1 MDSKFISLLLSNPQE
16 SSLYTCLVMQSK
28 EFVSKDKKTK
38 SNFDTSE
45 CGKIQTNF
53 KTSQSQKRS
62 NHIPESSSIK
72 AASKTIRNKRQQNK
86 SFQLSSFFRILSVSQ
101 ITSALLLLMCL
112 QTYFLPIITAKKSR
126 KVFYTEYG
134 PIIGT
139 IRETSI
145 EDVRQIDPNTGS
157 NTKTPIQSLQF
168 LGIPY
173 AAPPTKYLR
182 WSKPQSPAKWSKPVT
197 CDRYKYI
204 CPQDLS
210 SQTRLPNLLPKIY
223 DNIGSTFK
231 SDIVDTDISE
241 DCLYL
246 NVFVPNE
253 FMRKQSNSP
262 NKYTKRLPVMVHL
275 HGYTFNDGGSTWYD
289 ATYRG

>member
-1 MDSKFISLLLSNPQE
+1 MKNKFISDSLVPNRKK
-16 SSLYTCLVMQSK
+16 SSLHSCLVMQSE
-28 EFVSKDKKTK
+28 EFVSKDKITK
-38 SNFDTSE
+38 FQYKLPKACDSPQFQNPP
-45 CGKIQTNF
+45 
-53 KTSQSQKRS
+53 

-72 AASKTIRNKRQQNK
+72 ATSKTIRNKLDQNK
-86 SFQLSSFFRILSVSQ
+86 SFKISSISTKISIPHV
-101 ITSALLLLMCL
+101 TGALLSLLCL
-112 QTYFLPIITAKKSR
+112 QTSFLPIITAKKSQ
-126 KVFYTEYG
+126 KTFYTEYG
-134 PIIGT
+134 PVIGT

-145 EDVRQIDPNTGS
+145 EDVRKLDPNTGS
-157 NTKTPIQSLQF
+157 NTITQLQSLQF

-173 AAPPTKYLR
+173 AAPPKKYLR
-182 WSKPQSPAKWSKPVT
+182 WAKPQSPAKWTKAIT
-197 CDRYKYI
+197 CDRYKPI

-262 NKYTKRLPVMVHL
+262 NKYTKTLPVMVHL

-289 ATYRG
+289 ATYRS